1 MNKAGPNNNYPLESL
16 LKLIKL
22 PWKFTLNAPRQGLF
36 ASLLIVSFALHTFLL
51 VLATTH
57 QLNENRANQGELMT
71 SQLVTDSLTELE
83 PANTVSLALLANRY
97 ATNPSVAS
105 IRILDANQQV
115 LATGGLAKTRE
126 GQVFVRDALQN
137 EKKVGSIEITLIQPS
152 MGEILR
158 NQWMAIL
165 TSLFVH
171 SLLWFAY
178 RAIARPSRK
187 EYLERVNHEARLH
200 HELQSLRQALEQEKK
215 NSAVA
220 LAQADHSA
228 QNKLKPKE
236 IRPVTLD
243 NDAVA
248 LSIQFYDPKQLLNSV
263 SPTVAVPYFNLC
275 QLFLNK
281 SMDLCLQHYK
291 LNGPDITIAQSFNEH
306 GAILSVSSQKPDAVK
321 CLVMVSN
328 VFQLLSDVLYKRY
341 REDKRFVLQTRTAL
355 STAVNSMHL
364 SAAQAAERLV
374 QQLVAKESALQ
385 LANELLKDLSEHYE
399 LVALPNPSNA
409 LTRHA
414 FMINGM
420 DAQTAQIAQD
430 IRTEILKNK
439 HS

>member
-1 MNKAGPNNNYPLESL
+1 M
-16 LKLIKL
+16 
-22 PWKFTLNAPRQGLF
+22 NAPRQGLF

-57 QLNENRANQGELMT
+57 QLNENRANQGQLMT
-71 SQLVTDSLTELE
+71 IQLVTDSLTELE

-126 GQVFVRDALQN
+126 GEVFVRDAIQN
-137 EKKVGSIEITLIQPS
+137 EQKIGSIEITLVQPS
-152 MGEILR
+152 TGEILR
-158 NQWMAIL
+158 NQWLMIL
-165 TSLFVH
+165 VSLIAH
-171 SLLWFAY
+171 SVLWLIY

-187 EYLERVNHEARLH
+187 EYLERINHEARLK
-200 HELQSLRQALEQEKK
+200 HELQTLSQALEQEKH
-215 NSAVA
+215 NTALA
-220 LAQADHSA
+220 LAQIEQQA
-228 QNKLKPKE
+228 QNKPKLKE
-236 IRPVTLD
+236 IKPVVLD
-243 NDAVA
+243 QSAVA
-248 LSIQFYDPKQLLNSV
+248 LSIQYYDPKQLLNSV

-281 SMDLCLQHYK
+281 SIDLCLQHYK
-291 LNGPDITIAQSFNEH
+291 LNSPDVVLVQNFNEH
-306 GAILSVSSQKPDAVK
+306 GAMLSVSSEKADAVK
-321 CLVMVSN
+321 CLVMISN
-328 VFQLLSDVLYKRY
+328 VFQLLSEVLYKRY

-355 STAVNSMHL
+355 STAVPAMHL

-385 LANELLKDLSEHYE
+385 LANELLKQLSDHYE

-414 FMINGM
+414 FMISGM
-420 DAQTAQIAQD
+420 DAQTAEVAQQI
-430 IRTEILKNK
+430 RSEILKSKSASNA
-439 HS
+439 

>member
-1 MNKAGPNNNYPLESL
+1 
-16 LKLIKL
+16 
-22 PWKFTLNAPRQGLF
+22 LNAPRQGLF

-57 QLNENRANQGELMT
+57 QLNENRANQGQLMT

-105 IRILDANQQV
+105 IRILDANKQV
-115 LATGGLAKTRE
+115 LATGGLAKTRD

-137 EKKVGSIEITLIQPS
+137 EKKVGSIEITLIKPS

-165 TSLFVH
+165 ASLFIH
-171 SLLWFAY
+171 ALLWLAY
-178 RAIARPSRK
+178 RAIARPSRT
-187 EYLERVNHEARLH
+187 EYLERINNEARLK
-200 HELQSLRQALEQEKK
+200 HELQALSQALEQEKQ
-215 NSAVA
+215 NTVLA
-220 LAQADHSA
+220 LAQVEHTA

-236 IRPVTLD
+236 ARSMVLD
-243 NDAVA
+243 QDAVA

-263 SPTVAVPYFNLC
+263 STTVAIPYFNLC

-281 SMDLCLQHYK
+281 SIDLCLQHYK
-291 LNGPDITIAQSFNEH
+291 LNSPDLNIVQTFNEH
-306 GAILSVSSQKPDAVK
+306 GALLSVSSQQPDAVK

-328 VFQLLSDVLYKRY
+328 VFQLLSEVLYKRY
-341 REDKRFVLQTRTAL
+341 REDKRFVLQTRSAV
-355 STAVNSMHL
+355 STAVSSMHL

-374 QQLVAKESALQ
+374 QQLVAKESAVQ
-385 LANELLKDLSEHYE
+385 LANELLKELSDHYE
-399 LVALPNPSNA
+399 LVALPNPSNT

-414 FMINGM
+414 FMISGM
-420 DAQTAQIAQD
+420 DNTTAQIAQD
-430 IRTEILKNK
+430 MRTEILKSK
-439 HS
+439 PSQSA